1 MHKFKRHSVAQQ
13 RARIRQF
20 YNRRHTVK
28 NTQPNERKVTYEKA

>member
-20 YNRRHTVK
+20 YQLKQQKALANP
-28 NTQPNERKVTYEKA
+28 QPKQIKEAV

>member
-20 YNRRHTVK
+20 YQRKHAVQSAQP
-28 NTQPNERKVTYEKA
+28 TQTKKIA